1 MSQSILYSENFKNQA
16 RNLALGVKTYING
29 IGKIEDSY
37 NRYAETNQMKN
48 FVDFEELILKQ
59 SEVIY
64 HTLCD
69 HISNVTSDIIA
80 ILAQSFTS
88 DDVSFEFESEVLGN
102 FNEESEMIQ
111 GIVEN
116 KDGSAYDEQIHNL
129 LLLTKYGSTRGGSGT

>member
-16 RNLALGVKTYING
+16 RNLALGIKTYING
-29 IGKIEDSY
+29 IGKIEESY
-37 NRYAETNQMKN
+37 KRYSQINQMKN

-59 SEVIY
+59 SEIIY

-88 DDVSFEFESEVLGN
+88 DDVSFDFESEVLKN
-102 FNEESEMIQ
+102 FNDESEMIQ
-111 GIVEN
+111 GIVE
-116 KDGSAYDEQIHNL
+116 KRDGRAYDD
-129 LLLTKYGSTRGGSGT
+129 